1 MSYQDIILKDSP
13 IGFWPLDEL
22 YTSSYVVSTYDDANT
37 FYDEPAYYN
46 SGSIYSGVALDKSGC
61 LNHGVYVED
70 FPLND
75 YLMPLVSSGVYST
88 NITSRGYIRLP
99 LNKNYYGKLLEE
111 GFGTKYNSDNNF
123 TLETW
128 LYPKISSGTVSPI
141 FADFS
146 NSIGIFY
153 DNGNIVFKL
162 NSERLDYTLPY
173 INKSVHVVAVY
184 DKDLIKLYIDGK
196 LVNYKSLTNFKFTNS
211 LLNLNIGPTKNIT
224 DSFLI
229 DAPSVYRY
237 ALSAEQILKHY
248 NGSKIIS
255 SIQIVYPD
263 EGSLFTTMV
272 SNQDYIY
279 SYSYPANKPWKYFAT
294 DNLYI
299 NESENYISLYK
310 NDVVASTSVVLTD
323 YILIPQA
330 LPISASK
337 VEWDGDN
344 GVSVRV
350 SNDGSSWYN
359 CVNGRSLPNYIL
371 GSGTFSSERGLYI
384 EITLSSS
391 LTSKYTPVLK
401 YFKITFYDGKTVYSE
416 NSGDYISSM
425 QSVGLSNNNNWDL
438 DISGSQYNILSRD
451 QNNGIRPN
459 LPGFYL
465 STLKKT
471 KTIESFF
478 TPESISNGYL
488 FYAATEST
496 PAYFSWA
503 AGGAISKANIAAIYV
518 NGINRS
524 SETNISSF
532 IIAGELHHIVIV
544 LSSFTTGDIWFN
556 VKSEAGTWSNP
567 LPRNLYQ
574 NIAIYNK
581 AFTSTEAIN
590 HYNMYIDNYMVSAD
604 DSSFALTDL
613 DPIVY
618 DRDWIAIKSR

>member
-22 YTSSYVVSTYDDANT
+22 YTSTYVAANYDDWHT

-46 SGSIYSGVALDKSGC
+46 SASKYSGYALDKSGC
-61 LNHGVYVED
+61 GNHATYVDD

-75 YLMPLVSSGVYST
+75 YLMPLVSGTIYGT
-88 NITSRGYIRLP
+88 NISSTGYISFP
-99 LNKNYYGKLLEE
+99 MTKNYYGKIEKG
-111 GFGTKYNSDNNF
+111 GFATKYNSDNNF
-123 TLETW
+123 TMEVW
-128 LYPKISSGTVSPI
+128 AYPKISSTYEVCI
-141 FADFS
+141 FADNS
-146 NSIGIFY
+146 QSIGIFY

-162 NSERLDYTLPY
+162 NNERLDYTIPY
-173 INKSVHVVAVY
+173 INKSIHIVAIY
-184 DKDLIKLYIDGK
+184 DKGLMKLYIDGK
-196 LVNYKSLTNFKFTNS
+196 FVNYKTLTNFKFINS
-211 LLNLNIGPTKNIT
+211 ALDLNIGPTQQES
-224 DSFLI
+224 DSFLV
-229 DAPSVYRY
+229 DAPAIYRY
-237 ALSAEQILKHY
+237 ALSEEQVLSHY
-248 NGSKIIS
+248 NASKIIS
-255 SIQIVYPD
+255 PIQIVNPD
-263 EGSLFTTMV
+263 EGSLFTTMI

-279 SYSYPANKPWKYFAT
+279 SYSYPANKPWQYFAT

-310 NDVVASTSVVLTD
+310 NDVAAPTAVILTD

-330 LPISASK
+330 LPINASK
-337 VEWDGDN
+337 VEWEGEN

-350 SNDGSSWYN
+350 SNDGSSWHV
-359 CVNGRSLPNYIL
+359 CENGKSLPNYIL

-384 EITLSSS
+384 EITLHSD
-391 LTSKYTPVLK
+391 LTSRYTPVLN
-401 YFKITFYDGKTVYSE
+401 YFKITFYDGKTIYSE

-438 DISGSQYNILSRD
+438 DISGSHYNILSRD
-451 QNNGIRPN
+451 KNSGIRPN

-471 KTIESFF
+471 KTIETFF

-488 FYAATEST
+488 FYATTEST

-503 AGGAISKANIAAIYV
+503 AGGAITKANISAIYV
-518 NGINRS
+518 NGVDRTS
-524 SETNISSF
+524 ATNISSF
-532 IIAGELHHIVIV
+532 IVSGELHHIVIV
-544 LSSFTTGDIWFN
+544 LSSFTSGDIWFN
-556 VKSEAGTWSNP
+556 VKVASGTWSNP

-581 AFTSTEAIN
+581 AFTSTEALA
-590 HYNMYIDNYMVSAD
+590 HYNLYIDNYMISAD
-604 DSSFALTDL
+604 DSSLTLTDL
-613 DPIVY
+613 GTIVY